1 MLGCDQSAYDKA
13 MEMVSMSFGTLTL
26 RERRIVE
33 MAARTAYRHALAETI
48 KTLTDMRH
56 AAG

>member
-1 MLGCDQSAYDKA
+1 MIGCDQSTYDKA
-13 MEMVSMSFGTLTL
+13 MEMILMSFGELTL

-33 MAARTAYRHALAETI
+33 MAARTAYKHALAEAI
-48 KTLTDMRH
+48 KDLTDRRH